1 MGKGSSNQKSDENH
15 RDSCGDYSA
24 TAQTIVKLIGGEG
37 NVTHFEHCST
47 RLRFSVADLSKV
59 DQAGLKGTPG
69 VMGVIASGNQCQVV
83 IGNDVIEVFDEI
95 QKVAHFT
102 GSANAAPAAGG
113 KKDFGSSLANQPIG
127 ELVKERGV
135 LPFAALRLI
144 ALPLVSLL
152 IGRLLI
158 RDNMLLCVLVLAS
171 AMPVAS
177 NVVMLR
183 KEAGGDDACITRG
196 VFLTTLLSV
205 VTIPLVS
212 VLLGW
217 LGLC

>member
-1 MGKGSSNQKSDENH
+1 MLTGFLAN
-15 RDSCGDYSA
+15 RA
-24 TAQTIVKLIGGEG
+24 
-37 NVTHFEHCST
+37 
-47 RLRFSVADLSKV
+47 
-59 DQAGLKGTPG
+59 G
-69 VMGVIASGNQCQVV
+69 VMGKESEGWLSKLVV
-83 IGNDVIEVFDEI
+83 NVTCPALILNSVTSCDRLE
-95 QKVAHFT
+95 
-102 GSANAAPAAGG
+102 SNAALAVIFLTAAGYFLLLPLLAMLLYLCNVQLPPLIRESVSSVG
-113 KKDFGSSLANQPIG
+113 SVTTPLAMLIIGSSLANQPIG

-177 NVVMLR
+177 NVVTLR
-183 KEAGGDDACITRG
+183 KEAGGDDACITKG